1 MGPQGARAS
10 GSRAAALTEQ
20 VVAWRRHLHRNPEL
34 SHEERGTARFIAET
48 LEGLGGLEI
57 ERPSDT
63 GVVARLRTGRPG
75 RTLAIRADID
85 ALPIR
90 EESGVDYASER
101 DGVMHACGHDGH
113 AAMLLGAAAELAERA
128 GELTGEVRFLFQPAE
143 EVPPGGAELLVAGG
157 ALDGVDLVTGCH
169 LWTPL
174 PCGEVAVRPGP
185 AMAAADFFTLAIT
198 GQGGHAAI
206 PHTATDTVAVAAQV
220 VANLQH
226 VVARRVDP
234 LRSAVLSVGTF
245 HAGDAPNVLPG
256 RAELS
261 GTVRTFDP
269 ELRAR
274 MPELLEDVARGVTS
288 AHGAGYELDY
298 RMAYRPVVNDPE
310 VAELVAGALAGVE
323 GAALADLAPIMG
335 GDDFSAYQAEVP
347 GCYFFVGA
355 GSEEAGAVWPHH
367 HPRFR
372 IDERALEL
380 GVRAHVRTALAALR
394 R

>member
-1 MGPQGARAS
+1 MAAGGGPPGGLA
-10 GSRAAALTEQ
+10 EQ

-34 SHEERGTARFIAET
+34 SYEERGTARFIAET

-63 GVVARLRTGRPG
+63 SVVARLRTGRPG

-90 EESGVDYASER
+90 EESGVEYASQR

-113 AAMLLGAAAELAERA
+113 AAMLLGAAAELTARA

-143 EVPPGGAELLVAGG
+143 EVPPGGAEQLVADG

-174 PCGEVAVRPGP
+174 PCGQVAARPGP

-198 GQGGHAAI
+198 GQGGHAAL

-220 VANLQH
+220 VTNLQH

-234 LRSAVLSVGTF
+234 LASAVVSVGTF

-298 RMAYRPVVNDPE
+298 RMAYRPVINDPE
-310 VAELVAGALAGVE
+310 AADLVTRALAAID
-323 GAALADLAPIMG
+323 GATLSELAPIMG

-355 GSEEAGAVWPHH
+355 GSEEAGAIWPHH

-372 IDERALEL
+372 IDERALDI
-380 GVRAHVRTALAALR
+380 GVRAHVRTALAALGT
-394 R
+394 